1 MTQIWGLLS
10 YGFKIMI
17 NMLSALMEKVD
28 IMQEWISNVSTKME
42 TLRNNPKEMPEIKNT
57 VTNEEC
63 LHWAY
68 TVDWP

>member
-42 TLRNNPKEMPEIKNT
+42 
-57 VTNEEC
+57 V
-63 LHWAY
+63 
-68 TVDWP
+68 